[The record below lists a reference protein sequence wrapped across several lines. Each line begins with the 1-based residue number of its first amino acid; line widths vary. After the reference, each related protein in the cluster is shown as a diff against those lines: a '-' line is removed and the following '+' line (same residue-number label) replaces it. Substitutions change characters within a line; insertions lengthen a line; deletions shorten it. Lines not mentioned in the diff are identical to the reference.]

1 MSGFYLQNTEEQ
13 LGTRISWWGDSGY
26 TSNLALAR
34 VFTKD
39 EAVAHHQE
47 RESQVPW
54 PVDFVYPKAH
64 MAVDCQY
71 VREQDLAELPADTSC
86 YVQLNQA
93 WDGNDL
99 YWATPDGGFDVN
111 LDLAQVIPLDEAQAR
126 YGVDV
131 GRSRTIWPKVY
142 IDAKARKVANKNE
155 MAISDALAGTGI
167 TLVKRPII
175 KQKLTCCGCRR
186 FLSEIQFWNT
196 CPNCGA
202 SNRP

>member
-1 MSGFYLQNTEEQ
+1 MNGFYLQNSEEQ

-39 EAVAHHQE
+39 EAVAQHQE
-47 RESQVPW
+47 RNSQMPW
-54 PVDFVYPKAH
+54 PIEFVDPKAH
-64 MAVDCQY
+64 LAVDCQY
-71 VREQDLAELPADTSC
+71 VREQELAALPADTPC

-111 LDLAQVIPLDEAQAR
+111 LDIAQVYSLDEALLR
-126 YGVDV
+126 YGAE
-131 GRSRTIWPKVY
+131 GHCRTIWPKDY
-142 IDAKARKVANKNE
+142 IDGKARRVANKND
-155 MAISDALAGTGI
+155 MTISDALAGTGI
-167 TLVKRPII
+167 TLIKRPII
-175 KQKLTCCGCRR
+175 KQRLTCYGCRR
-186 FLSEIQFWNT
+186 FLSEIQFWHT
-196 CPNCGA
+196 CPHCGA